1 MVFYSQ
7 VWSIQ
12 YLGGGEEFNIK
23 TKWTANADL
32 ILKWAMKE
40 NDKGNV
46 FPVWGTCL
54 GLQLLAY
61 LTSNYDNS
69 VISPV
74 RG

>member
-1 MVFYSQ
+1 MAQ
-7 VWSIQ
+7 
-12 YLGGGEEFNIK
+12 
-23 TKWTANADL
+23 
-32 ILKWAMKE
+32 

-61 LTSNYDNS
+61 LTGNYSGS
-69 VISPV
+69 VLSPV